1 MADKRL
7 SPQPNAQFGLPY
19 GLRLFMGDKL
29 LSHGG
34 PDPGGT
40 AAFAPAVKRREGF
53 VIANKSSL
61 GMSFSET
68 VVTVEE
74 RLSASAA

>member
-40 AAFAPAVKRREGF
+40 AAFALAVKRREG
-53 VIANKSSL
+53 V
-61 GMSFSET
+61 
-68 VVTVEE
+68 
-74 RLSASAA
+74 RYCQ